1 MVSALSSVLDRGS
14 AVLAVVDI
22 QERLA
27 AAMERRD
34 RVIAATTL
42 VARACGIVG
51 VPVIS
56 TRQYPQG
63 LGPLEPQVVSVLEE
77 LQAAGS
83 VMGEAD
89 KVTFDCFCEPAFV
102 AALEQT
108 GRRQLV
114 LVGMETHICIAQTAL
129 AAVRAGFDVHVV
141 ADGCCSRDAEN
152 HTVALDRLRAAGV
165 VVTTS
170 ESAAYELVGRAGT
183 PEFKA
188 LLAAVKG

>member
-1 MVSALSSVLDRGS
+1 MGSLSGVLDRGTAIM
-14 AVLAVVDI
+14 AVIDI

-27 AAMERRD
+27 VAMERRD
-34 RVIAATTL
+34 SVIAATTL
-42 VARACGIVG
+42 VARACAIVG

-63 LGPLEPQVVSVLEE
+63 LGPLEPQILDVLEE
-77 LQAAGS
+77 VRAAGS
-83 VMGEAD
+83 EIGEAD
-89 KVTFDCFCEPAFV
+89 KVSFDCFCEPVFV

-108 GRRQLV
+108 GRRQLIIT
-114 LVGMETHICIAQTAL
+114 GMETHICVVQTAL
-129 AAVRAGFDVHVV
+129 AAVRAGYDVHVV
-141 ADGCCSRDAEN
+141 ADACCSRAADN
-152 HTVALDRLRAAGV
+152 HDIALDRMRSAGV